1 MWLSGGRAPSQM
13 GFSIKANQSQ
23 VSFLTPHPVLRGPC
37 GLSEVASLLYRGSMW
52 LCQVSFLPGGAP
64 RPSLRTLGA
73 SASDF
78 VPLWMLQAPE
88 TPIFPWAISRE
99 GAFSELLCMW
109 LYNLYNRCLLF
120 QRGTYSFIHS
130 SQLFMNSVVWQ
141 TDTSPDSGLQQ
152 WRKSSWP
159 WWQRLDCLSPFF
171 WYWNSKKILFERLI
185 STFATTLQNKSFN
198 L

>member
-1 MWLSGGRAPSQM
+1 M

-23 VSFLTPHPVLRGPC
+23 VSFLTSHPVLRGPC
-37 GLSEVASLLYRGSMW
+37 GLSEVASLLYRGSVW
-52 LCQVSFLPGGAP
+52 LCRVSFLPGGAP
-64 RPSLRTLGA
+64 RSSLRSLGA

-88 TPIFPWAISRE
+88 TPILPWAISRE

-130 SQLFMNSVVWQ
+130 SATIYELCSM
-141 TDTSPDSGLQQ
+141 TDRHFARQ
-152 WRKSSWP
+152 WSTTVRKSSRP
-159 WWQRLDCLSPFF
+159 W
-171 WYWNSKKILFERLI
+171 
-185 STFATTLQNKSFN
+185 
-198 L
+198 